1 MKMTDVPSVVE
12 ERVADP
18 SRRATPSPGA
28 RSRTTGRTD
37 VSARL
42 APRAHIWKC
51 RGDSD
56 GLCEGGAV
64 APDRDA
70 RRSGRH
76 AGRLDE
82 MEVAWVSEH

>member
-1 MKMTDVPSVVE
+1 MKMTDFPSVVE

-51 RGDSD
+51 RGESD
-56 GLCEGGAV
+56 GLCEGGERGCPGSGSTAF
-64 APDRDA
+64 
-70 RRSGRH
+70 RSSCRPSG
-76 AGRLDE
+76 
-82 MEVAWVSEH
+82 